1 MRVSGLALV
10 LTLSAGLWP
19 LAAQA
24 EQLAGSLEQAL
35 SGNTVVASDVQ
46 LISHRE
52 YTAMEQRL
60 RDMELRLASVE
71 TASCC
76 EAADDCCGN
85 GCGNG
90 CGTGCCDC
98 CGNGGCGCGSAC
110 CGGGCGCI
118 DNWCCVCPGIT
129 FLSEVIFLR
138 SYDSEPNSSQDA
150 EFETG
155 SRWEIGYMNE
165 CGRSWRVRYF
175 EFADPDFDGNNY
187 LHLEYLDLEYAGRFT
202 LGCNWR
208 GELSGGL
215 RWAQVDDEGDNL
227 YEDTIGLVMGAQ
239 LRGPC
244 FFGLESYGII
254 RQSYQYGHEQRA
266 TNDFGTFGISEMQL
280 GLEYQ
285 TCFMGGIGFARSFLE
300 AQSWQGIED
309 NDSEDAG
316 LFGFGFS
323 LGITR

>member
-35 SGNTVVASDVQ
+35 TENTTVSSDVQ

-76 EAADDCCGN
+76 EDVAGGCGNSCSACGGIGCGACCGN
-85 GCGNG
+85 
-90 CGTGCCDC
+90 
-98 CGNGGCGCGSAC
+98 GCGSAC
-110 CGGGCGCI
+110 CGGGGYI
-118 DNWCCVCPGIT
+118 DNWCNVCPGVT
-129 FLSEVIFLR
+129 FMAELLLFR
-138 SYDSEPNSSQDA
+138 SYDSEPNSSNDA
-150 EFETG
+150 KLETG
-155 SRWEIGYMNE
+155 SRYEIGYMNAY
-165 CGRSWRVRYF
+165 GRSWRVRYF
-175 EFADPDFDGNNY
+175 EFADPNFDGANF
-187 LHLEYLDLEYAGRFT
+187 LHLEYVDLEYAGRFT

-215 RWAQVDDEGDNL
+215 RWAQVDDQGDND
-227 YEDTIGLVMGAQ
+227 YQDTIGLVVGGQ
-239 LRGPC
+239 LRGPS

-254 RQSYQYGHEQRA
+254 RQSYQYGHEES
-266 TNDFGTFGISEMQL
+266 DGFFGTFAVSELQL

-285 TCFMGGIGFARSFLE
+285 TCFMGGIGFARTFLE

-309 NDSEDAG
+309 NDSEDVG
-316 LFGFGFS
+316 LFGFGFA
-323 LGITR
+323 LGVTR